1 MLNVGYGLTKG
12 IFNLNKIQIHIDC
25 QIVDGDKLFKS
36 FVDLITEV
44 E

>member
-1 MLNVGYGLTKG
+1 MLNVSYGLTKLRY
-12 IFNLNKIQIHIDC
+12 NLNKIQIHIDC